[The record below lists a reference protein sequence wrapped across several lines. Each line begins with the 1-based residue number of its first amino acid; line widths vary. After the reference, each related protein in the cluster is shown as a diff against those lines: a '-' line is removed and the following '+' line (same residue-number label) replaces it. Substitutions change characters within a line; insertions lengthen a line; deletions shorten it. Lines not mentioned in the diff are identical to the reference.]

1 MYTRSNSQNDDN
13 IVRYTRTSSWAT
25 RFHSN
30 RRSNNKRINPLYTE
44 SEKAFLA
51 PQKKKSSSINAVFLQ
66 KAFAHIMDLKSQ
78 KEQEEVSASIQEP
91 DSPSTPELSIHESN
105 SMSPGSSLSASSSS
119 SSFIKQEDGDL
130 DSVDIQQAM
139 RSLMEDE
146 ENESTDEEDDMAHF
160 MPQGKKSVTCPD
172 LSGMTNTDF
181 EKRPLPPLPSIEDPD
196 VNTSFGSLEL
206 CSRTSYL
213 KKQTTVKMT
222 RAATKGQVHLKRA
235 ATWLGLAG
243 QKFLASPQVQN
254 IGHLVSQ
261 KYHSA
266 SENMLLRLASNH
278 NNFPAVPSSHSCI
291 SNQQEEETS
300 KKLRLSEEVVYG
312 TDSDHFAYLR

>member
-1 MYTRSNSQNDDN
+1 MYQRSNSQNDDN
-13 IVRYTRTSSWAT
+13 IVRYTRTSWAT
-25 RFHSN
+25 RLQS
-30 RRSNNKRINPLYTE
+30 SNKRINPLYTE

-51 PQKKKSSSINAVFLQ
+51 PQKKKHAAINAAFLQ
-66 KAFAHIMDLKSQ
+66 KAFTHIMDMKSQ
-78 KEQEEVSASIQEP
+78 KEKDQGDTSANKEP

-105 SMSPGSSLSASSSS
+105 SISPSSSSVSSS
-119 SSFIKQEDGDL
+119 SSFVDKDDLNSIEIYQGMQRLMNYNGDSSSS
-130 DSVDIQQAM
+130 DD
-139 RSLMEDE
+139 EDE
-146 ENESTDEEDDMAHF
+146 DEDDMEVSI
-160 MPQGKKSVTCPD
+160 MTQGKKSVTSPD

-181 EKRPLPPLPSIEDPD
+181 VERPLPPLPSIEDED
-196 VNTSFGSLEL
+196 VNMSYGSLEL

-222 RAATKGQVHLKRA
+222 RAATKGQVQLKRA

-266 SENMLLRLASNH
+266 SENMLSRLAGNH
-278 NNFPAVPSSHSCI
+278 NNLPILSSSHTSSI
-291 SNQQEEETS
+291 SDQQDQEDS